1 MALELHP
8 NDAAREARPSLWV
21 FEGPWVG
28 TLVVGVMFFI
38 SLFVVLSRLGV
49 DWLPAT
55 IISALP
61 LGVMTLFVH
70 FFVNGRAPSYA
81 VDLFALQVWR
91 LRSAWYLRRLS
102 DNPPQLWVVLRPASL
117 HPKDF
122 S

>member
-8 NDAAREARPSLWV
+8 NDGAREAKPSLWI

-49 DWLPAT
+49 DWIPAT
-55 IISALP
+55 IISAAP
-61 LGVMTLFVH
+61 LAVMTVFVI
-70 FFVNGRAPSYA
+70 FFVNGKAPSYA
-81 VDLFALQVWR
+81 LDLFALGVWR
-91 LRSAWYLRRLS
+91 LRSAWYLSKLS
-102 DNPPQLWVVLRPASL
+102 DRPPQLWVVLRAPS